1 MQRFSHTSSIL
12 LSIASLTLSTT
23 ALAQHADV
31 WVSSANGSLYTGGW
45 DDVTGE
51 VINPVQRVFEGEL
64 GLDPVFPFS
73 GDEPG
78 IGSDLVGLSLTMNL
92 IQGLSAWNGTDFVT
106 STYSLGASYGGQ
118 DAFTT
123 SGGSFS
129 FLVSSALDLHPA
141 YTLYGANGA
150 DPLNGIYLATFTF
163 SAAGYE
169 TSAPLWAVLNFGMS
183 EEDHGAAVAWAETN
197 LVPAPAAFAMFALG
211 GLLGRR
217 QR

>member
-45 DDVTGE
+45 DHVTGE

-64 GLDPVFPFS
+64 GLDPAFPFS

-78 IGSDLVGLSLTMNL
+78 IGSNLVGLSLTMNL
-92 IQGLSAWNGTDFVT
+92 LQGLSAWNGTDFVT

-141 YTLYGANGA
+141 YTLYGA
-150 DPLNGIYLATFTF
+150 TFTF

-169 TSAPLWAVLNFGMS
+169 TSAPLWAVLNLGMS

-211 GLLGRR
+211 GLLRRR